1 MYLNREEDSSA
12 LAIACSENFT
22 TTLNVPI
29 EQPTGQPMGAAAA
42 GWAQMKVKT
51 EPANFKAKVFVTA
64 SSSTPSVTSISTAAG
79 ASGTAAAATTDNN
92 EVCIDNLMLRF
103 ICGGQ

>member
-1 MYLNREEDSSA
+1 M
-12 LAIACSENFT
+12 
-22 TTLNVPI
+22 
-29 EQPTGQPMGAAAA
+29 QPTGQPMGAAAA
-42 GWAQMKVKT
+42 GWAQMKVKA

-92 EVCIDNLMLRF
+92 EVCIDKAS
-103 ICGGQ
+103 GG